1 MSLNTTSKHSLNT
14 SRVGD
19 STTSLGS
26 PFQCL
31 TTLSVIFSI
40 AQMESPLVQIK
51 AIPFSRIT
59 SYMVEEAGPQLTTTS
74 LQVVIESNKVSPE
87 PPILQTEQSQLL
99 LPLLIRPVLQ
109 TPHQLCCPPLDTLQG
124 LDVFLPV
131 RGSKLGTVLEVWPH
145 QC

>member
-1 MSLNTTSKHSLNT
+1 MSLKITSKHSLNT

-19 STTSLGS
+19 SMGS

-31 TTLSVIFSI
+31 TTLSEVVFPNV
-40 AQMESPLVQIK
+40 QPEPPLVQIE
-51 AIPFSRIT
+51 AIPSSPTT
-59 SYMVEEAGPQLTTTS
+59 SYTREEADPQLTSIS

-87 PPILQTEQSQLL
+87 LPLLQTEQSQLL
-99 LPLLIRPVLQ
+99 QHLLVRPELQ

-124 LDVFLPV
+124 LDVCLAV
-131 RGSKLGTVLEVWPH
+131 RVPKLNTVLEAGPH